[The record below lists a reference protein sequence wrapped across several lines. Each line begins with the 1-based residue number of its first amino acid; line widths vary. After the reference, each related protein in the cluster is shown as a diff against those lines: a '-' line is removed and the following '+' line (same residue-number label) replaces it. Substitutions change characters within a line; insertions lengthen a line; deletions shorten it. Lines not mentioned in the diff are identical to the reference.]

1 MFKGCNSL
9 LSLKLSNFDITSVR
23 YFSQV
28 FCDFTSLKLL
38 VLSNSKFT
46 ISKASLYEG
55 MISNCN
61 SILSLDLS
69 NYNYKY
75 YDIVTF

>member
-9 LSLKLSNFDITSVR
+9 LSLNLSSFDTTSVR

-28 FCDFTSLKLL
+28 FCDCTSLKLL
-38 VLSNSKFT
+38 ILSNSKFI
-46 ISKASLYEG
+46 ISKSCLYED

-69 NYNYKY
+69 NFNYKY
-75 YDIVTF
+75 NDIVIF